1 MDRSRCARF
10 GRRGQRRLRTLNTI
24 KQLAWWVILL
34 VAFATCSTASLAGS
48 KGKNPK
54 YVGTQ
59 ITDRW
64 VVRAGFFSAAFD
76 TEAAFAPAK
85 VLGAII
91 RLEDD
96 LGLDS
101 QVDTAIV
108 AGRYRFNDRH
118 QIGFSYA
125 SLDRSASKVLDKDIE
140 FGDYVFKSGSNLS
153 TKFGTSMFRVKW
165 KYNVAEGDRLA
176 AGFGLGLSTFAIG
189 LGLNGTI
196 EVDDGTGGQV
206 LRAAEEGADF
216 IAPVPLIGMW
226 IDYAIMPRLLVR
238 ASVEAVSFSI
248 SGNSGRVLDSAFL
261 LEYYFTRLFG
271 LGFGVTSTDI
281 EYAKDE
287 DDKFLRVSYRI
298 DAFQTYLSFVF

>member
-1 MDRSRCARF
+1 
-10 GRRGQRRLRTLNTI
+10 LKTI
-24 KQLAWWVILL
+24 KQLACWVGL
-34 VAFATCSTASLAGS
+34 VVLFATCSTASAAES
-48 KGKNPK
+48 NGKNPK

-64 VVRAGFFSAAFD
+64 VVRAGIFSAAFD
-76 TEAAFAPAK
+76 TEAAYAPAT

-91 RLEDD
+91 RLESD
-96 LGLDS
+96 LGLES

-125 SLDRSASKVLDKDIE
+125 SLDRSAAKVIDEDIP
-140 FGDYVFKSGSNLS
+140 FGDYVFKAGSGLA

-176 AGFGLGLSTFAIG
+176 AGFGLGLSTFAID
-189 LGLNGTI
+189 LGLNGSI
-196 EVDDGTGGQV
+196 EVDDGSGGQV
-206 LRAAEEGADF
+206 LRTAEEGGDF

-271 LGFGVTSTDI
+271 LGFGLTSTDI
-281 EYAKDE
+281 EYGKDE
-287 DDKFLRVSYRI
+287 DNKFLRVNYRI